1 MSLDQAVRNVQIP
14 LVSVPAMLVIKGPNA
29 ILLVVVILLVQ
40 VGQHVIS
47 LQVNALAIQDIP
59 ELHVTPVLPI
69 TTKQVM
75 VLLVQVSVIISS
87 LKKQNKNN

>member
-47 LQVNALAIQDIP
+47 LQVNARAIMAI
-59 ELHVTPVLPI
+59 LVLPVLLL
-69 TTKQVM
+69 QVRF
-75 VLLVQVSVIISS
+75 VDC
-87 LKKQNKNN
+87 